1 MNQIGKQSWFFC
13 FCFFLPFDFVKSK
26 YEKNVVIERI
36 WWIQY
41 ICDYFFITTH
51 ELSHLFSQFDPWQ
64 TVLAIYLAN
73 FESNKTQTQKVI
85 RIKAVK
91 THEIS
96 SDRQKR
102 TIHYEICGL
111 QKNWWEVSSIIW
123 SFCIFSTLRCTDSY
137 QFFTD
142 CLWCI

>member
-1 MNQIGKQSWFFC
+1 MKRMWW
-13 FCFFLPFDFVKSK
+13 
-26 YEKNVVIERI
+26 IERI

-102 TIHYEICGL
+102 TINYEICGL
-111 QKNWWEVSSIIW
+111 QKKKIEKLMRSIFNHMIILY
-123 SFCIFSTLRCTDSY
+123 IFYFEMHWFISIFHWLPMVY
-137 QFFTD
+137 LKNIVD
-142 CLWCI
+142 CF